1 MWNRHFSLTSYIIFL
16 FMFVQSIGSANA
28 QVKAYTEEWPPYN
41 FAEGSEVKGISSD
54 ILHAA
59 CDLSKIKC
67 EIQIVPWL
75 RAYKTTQET
84 PNTLIYTIIR
94 AAARENE
101 FIWIGPILPR
111 TTWIYVR
118 SDVAA
123 KFQNLKQLN
132 GIRIGVTRGA
142 AFIDEILA
150 AGVPN
155 ANLRYFNSNDD
166 LMRTLKAGAIDACA
180 NTEIGMAYNQKIYS
194 IPSDS
199 VTKLLKL
206 NEGPELYLAMSL
218 KSDHELAKKLQSAV
232 DSLKSEGKIQAIVN
246 RYTNQ

>member
-16 FMFVQSIGSANA
+16 LMFVQAIGNANA

-41 FAEGSEVKGISSD
+41 LTEGSEFKGIATD
-54 ILHAA
+54 ILRAA
-59 CDLSKIKC
+59 CDLSKINC

-84 PNTLIYTIIR
+84 PNSLIYTIIR

-123 KFQNLKQLN
+123 KFQDLKQLN

-150 AGVPN
+150 AGIPN

-166 LMRTLKAGAIDACA
+166 LMRTLKAGAIDACS
-180 NTEIGMAYNQKIYS
+180 NTEIGMAYNQKIYEMPSNS
-194 IPSDS
+194 IAKLRKLSD
-199 VTKLLKL
+199 
-206 NEGPELYLAMSL
+206 GPELYFGMNL
-218 KSDHELAKKLQSAV
+218 KSDQALAKKLQTAV
-232 DSLKSEGKIQAIVN
+232 DSLKNEGKIQAIVN
-246 RYTNQ
+246 KYTNQ